1 MMRNI
6 SLLRGHLFDNSIDSS
21 YMSAEKFWSNVQNYP
36 VKFQEQ
42 DNELIIELLVPG
54 FSMDELSVTTKDNAL
69 KIESTKDEIIYDFRK
84 VINIPSSYDIST
96 ADALLLNG
104 ILTISFQKL
113 KSWRGL
119 KVKNFRPALATQ
131 MSVDVWKGNCPY

>member
-1 MMRNI
+1 MRNI
-6 SLLRGHLFDNSIDSS
+6 SLLRGHLFDNSTDLS
-21 YMSAEKFWSNVQNYP
+21 YISAEKFWANVQYYP

-84 VINIPSSYDIST
+84 VVNIPSSYDIST

-113 KSWRGL
+113 KSAL
-119 KVKNFRPALATQ
+119 PNKVKIRNKQLI
-131 MSVDVWKGNCPY
+131 K

>member
-6 SLLRGHLFDNSIDSS
+6 SLLRGHLFDNSTDLS
-21 YMSAEKFWSNVQNYP
+21 YISAEKFWANVQNYP

-84 VINIPSSYDIST
+84 VVNIPSSYDIST

-113 KSWRGL
+113 KSAL
-119 KVKNFRPALATQ
+119 PNKVKIRNKQ
-131 MSVDVWKGNCPY
+131 SIK

>member
-21 YMSAEKFWSNVQNYP
+21 YMSAQKFWSNVQNYP
-36 VKFQEQ
+36 VKFQEH

-69 KIESTKDEIIYDFRK
+69 KIESTKDEIISDFRK
-84 VINIPSSYDIST
+84 VINKILIECNY
-96 ADALLLNG
+96 LL
-104 ILTISFQKL
+104 FH
-113 KSWRGL
+113 
-119 KVKNFRPALATQ
+119 
-131 MSVDVWKGNCPY
+131 

>member
-1 MMRNI
+1 MLRNI
-6 SLLRGHLFDNSIDSS
+6 SLLRGHLFDNAADSA
-21 YMSAEKFWSNVQNYP
+21 YISADKFWSNVQNYP

-42 DNELIIELLVPG
+42 DNELTIELLVPG
-54 FSMDELSVTTKDNAL
+54 FSMEELSVTTKDNTL
-69 KIESTKDEIIYDFRK
+69 KIECTKDQIIYDFRK

-113 KSWRGL
+113 KSAL
-119 KVKNFRPALATQ
+119 PNKVKIRHKLIT
-131 MSVDVWKGNCPY
+131 K

>member
-1 MMRNI
+1 MLVIWKFLSKESNMMRNI

-21 YMSAEKFWSNVQNYP
+21 YMSAQKFWSNVQNYP
-36 VKFQEQ
+36 VKFQEH

-113 KSWRGL
+113 KSAL
-119 KVKNFRPALATQ
+119 PNKVQIRNKQLI
-131 MSVDVWKGNCPY
+131 K

>member
-113 KSWRGL
+113 KSAL
-119 KVKNFRPALATQ
+119 PHKVQIRNKQLI
-131 MSVDVWKGNCPY
+131 K